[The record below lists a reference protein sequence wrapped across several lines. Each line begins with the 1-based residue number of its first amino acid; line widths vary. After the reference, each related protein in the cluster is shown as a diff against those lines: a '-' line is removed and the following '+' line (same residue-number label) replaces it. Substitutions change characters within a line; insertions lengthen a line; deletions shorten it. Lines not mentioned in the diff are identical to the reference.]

1 MELRETSRECRKRER
16 GEEGEGA
23 AYDNDDE
30 RHELEEVASAA
41 HELLLLATRERLAV
55 EQAPHNLPRKFE
67 FGFQQFEAGPVP
79 AGRIKSTRMNSASV
93 GSEGVCVMMRNGFSG
108 RQKRGKRQRAHARG
122 LRQRAC

>member
-41 HELLLLATRERLAV
+41 HELMLLATRERLAV
-55 EQAPHNLPRKFE
+55 EQAPHNFPRKFE

-79 AGRIKSTRMNSASV
+79 GGRIKSMRMNSGGV
-93 GSEGVCVMMRNGFSG
+93 RSEGVCVMMRNGFSG
-108 RQKRGKRQRAHARG
+108 RQKRERMTVGE
-122 LRQRAC
+122 